1 MDSPAVEVSVVIACR
16 NEESH
21 LGTMLD
27 SLARQTWDG
36 SWEVVVAD
44 NGSTDATSAVAESY
58 RDRLPRLI
66 VLDAAEAR
74 GYALARNE
82 GAKHGGGAKLL
93 FLDGD
98 DAVNDRY
105 VEAFA
110 AALDT
115 TSLACARLGFDRL
128 NLPWVVDIWPAPWQQ
143 DEPIGLLGF
152 LPFAGG
158 GTVGIR
164 RSLFEEI
171 GGFRQRRPSSQFE
184 EADLCWRVQLA
195 GHPPPEVV
203 QDAVLQYRLP
213 TRLSELYRRGRN
225 YARGQRTLYA
235 LYAEHGM
242 PRPPRASIRDVV
254 GALRRTRSRRDL
266 ARTANTL
273 GRFVGQYA
281 GPAVD

>member
-1 MDSPAVEVSVVIACR
+1 VEVSVVIACK
-16 NEESH
+16 NEEH
-21 LGTMLD
+21 HVGTMLE
-27 SLARQTWDG
+27 SLARQSWNG

-44 NGSTDATSAVAESY
+44 NGSTDDTLEVVRSF
-58 RDRLPRLI
+58 RDRLPRLL
-66 VLDAAEAR
+66 VVDAAGAR
-74 GYALARNE
+74 GYALARNA
-82 GAKHGGGAKLL
+82 GVAQSSGSKLL
-93 FLDGD
+93 FLDAD
-98 DAVNDRY
+98 DAVNEGY
-105 VEAFA
+105 VGAMA
-110 AALDT
+110 SALDDT
-115 TSLACARLGFDRL
+115 GLVCARLGFDRL
-128 NLPWVVDIWPAPWQQ
+128 NAPWVVDIWPAPWQQ

-158 GTVGIR
+158 GTVGIL
-164 RSLFEEI
+164 RSLFEGL

-184 EADLCWRVQLA
+184 EADLCWRAQLA
-195 GHPPPEVV
+195 GHRPPHVV

-213 TRLSELYRRGRN
+213 TRLNELYRRGHN
-225 YARGQRTLYA
+225 YARGQRTLYS

-242 PRPPRASIRDVV
+242 PRPPRASIRDVA